1 MARHA
6 DVRVPA
12 SNMLRSLAQI
22 LTDEG
27 FIASFHEDHDD
38 VQGTLVLQLRY
49 AADKTNVI
57 TGIRRESRPGQRR
70 YVGVGEIPRVKNGMG
85 IAILSTPSGVMTGA
99 RARQANVGGELIC
112 TVW

>member
-1 MARHA
+1 MATTDPIADFLSRVRNAVMARHA

-27 FIASFHEDHDD
+27 FIASFDEDHDEL
-38 VQGTLVLQLRY
+38 QGTLVLQLRY

-57 TGIRRESRPGQRR
+57 TGIRRT
-70 YVGVGEIPRVKNGMG
+70 
-85 IAILSTPSGVMTGA
+85 TPA
-99 RARQANVGGELIC
+99 
-112 TVW
+112 